1 MNTLLEK
8 TKAVYNEY
16 PRAFWIFAL
25 TVFID
30 RLGCALLYP
39 FYALYLTQ
47 KFNIGMTDVGKL
59 FALFSLSGF
68 IGSALGG
75 AMTDRMGRRGVLIF
89 SLIASS
95 ASAVLLGLA
104 NSIAMFAFLSITV
117 GIMASVGHPAHN
129 AIVADVLPPEK
140 RAQGYGIIRVI
151 FNLSVVIG
159 PVIGGFLASQNYLL
173 IFIADAIISLICAV
187 IIFAAMPETKPEAHP
202 NAKPETVAQTF
213 GGYGKVFRDAAFM
226 AFMFVTTLQ
235 VIVYMNMNT
244 TLGVFLR
251 DEHSI
256 PTSGYGWILSLNAAM
271 VVLFQ
276 IWLTRRME
284 GYKPMIMMALGS
296 AFYAVGFAMYGFTST
311 YFMFIIA
318 MVIITIGEM
327 IVSPVAQSIV
337 ADFAPEEMRGRY
349 MAVSGF
355 SWAIPFAVGPYLAGL
370 IMDGPRPYM
379 LWYAAGFVGLL
390 STLAFLALYRMR
402 VKQEEKPSAIPEIAT
417 L

>member
-1 MNTLLEK
+1 MNVLLEK
-8 TKAVYNEY
+8 TRKTYNEY
-16 PRAFWIFAL
+16 PRAFWIFAMI
-25 TVFID
+25 VFID
-30 RLGCALLYP
+30 RLGGALLYP

-47 KFNIGMTDVGKL
+47 KFNIGMTEVGKL

-75 AMTDRMGRRGVLIF
+75 AMTDRMGRRTVLIF

-95 ASAVLLGLA
+95 LSSVFLGLA
-104 NSIAMFAFLSITV
+104 NSITVFALLSVTV
-117 GIMASVGHPAHN
+117 GIMASVGQPAHN
-129 AIVADVLPPEK
+129 AVVADVLPPEK

-159 PVIGGFLASQNYLL
+159 PVIGGFLASKNYLL
-173 IFIADAIISLICAV
+173 IFIVDSIISLICAA
-187 IIFAAMPETKPEAHP
+187 IIFVAMPETKPEAHP
-202 NAKPETVAQTF
+202 DAKPETMAQSF

-235 VIVYMNMNT
+235 VIVYVNMNT

-251 DEHSI
+251 DQHNV

-271 VVLFQ
+271 VVAFQ

-284 GYKPMIMMALGS
+284 GYKPMIMMALGT
-296 AFYAVGFAMYGFTST
+296 AFYAIGFAMYGFTST
-311 YFMFIIA
+311 YLMFVIA

-349 MAVSGF
+349 NAVFGI
-355 SWAIPFAVGPYLAGL
+355 SWGLAFAAGPYLAGL
-370 IMDGPRPYM
+370 IIDNYNPNL
-379 LWYAAGFVGLL
+379 LWYACGIVAIISAVGYYMLDK
-390 STLAFLALYRMR
+390 THR
-402 VKQEEKPSAIPEIAT
+402 VERTFHIQPAAT
-417 L
+417 D

>member
-1 MNTLLEK
+1 
-8 TKAVYNEY
+8 
-16 PRAFWIFAL
+16 
-25 TVFID
+25 
-30 RLGCALLYP
+30 
-39 FYALYLTQ
+39 
-47 KFNIGMTDVGKL
+47 MTDVGKL

-95 ASAVLLGLA
+95 ASALFMGLA
-104 NSIAMFAFLSITV
+104 NSVAMFAFLSITV

-129 AIVADVLPPEK
+129 AIVADVLPAEK

-159 PVIGGFLASQNYLL
+159 PVIGGFLASQNYLM
-173 IFIADAIISLICAV
+173 IFIADAIISFICAM

-202 NAKPETVAQTF
+202 DAKPETVAQTF

-251 DEHSI
+251 DEHNI

-284 GYKPMIMMALGS
+284 GYKPMIMMSLGS
-296 AFYAVGFAMYGFTST
+296 VFYAIGFAMYGFTST

-349 MAVSGF
+349 NAVFGIT
-355 SWAIPFAVGPYLAGL
+355 WGLAFAAGPYLAGL
-370 IMDGPRPYM
+370 IIDNYNPNW
-379 LWYAAGFVGLL
+379 LWYACGIVAFISAVGYYMLDK
-390 STLAFLALYRMR
+390 THR
-402 VKQEEKPSAIPEIAT
+402 VERTFHTQPAAT
-417 L
+417 D